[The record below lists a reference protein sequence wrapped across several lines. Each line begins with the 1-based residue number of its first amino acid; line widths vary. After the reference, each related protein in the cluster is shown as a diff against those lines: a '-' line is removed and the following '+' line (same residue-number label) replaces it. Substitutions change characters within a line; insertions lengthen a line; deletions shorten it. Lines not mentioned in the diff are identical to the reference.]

1 MQKYLVN
8 NTDELPTK
16 EYQCLQNLLAV
27 GPEIV
32 LVAGKQTFN
41 TTPCHSPALK
51 GIPLSLSL
59 SLRTEVVK

>member
-16 EYQCLQNLLAV
+16 ENQCLQNLLAV

-41 TTPCHSPALK
+41 TTPWHSPRLVRNSSFLIFVFK
-51 GIPLSLSL
+51 NWSG
-59 SLRTEVVK
+59 